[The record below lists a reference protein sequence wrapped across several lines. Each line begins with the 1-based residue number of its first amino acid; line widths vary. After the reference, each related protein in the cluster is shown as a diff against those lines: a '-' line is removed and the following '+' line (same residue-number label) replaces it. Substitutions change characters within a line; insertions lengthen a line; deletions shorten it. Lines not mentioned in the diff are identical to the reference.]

1 MTFALEGGAT
11 DYAVVKALGHRS
23 FEMTKTHYA
32 GVSSVSSVSSSE
44 SDRVATALPGSSRH
58 NELDELLHRLS

>member
-1 MTFALEGGAT
+1 MLVTFALEGGAT
-11 DYAVVKALGHRS
+11 DYTVVKALGHRR

-32 GVSSVSSVSSSE
+32 GVSSVSSSE